1 MGQATEEL
9 LIPFLGALQASIAV
23 LLTIFV
29 GVIASQF
36 QLIGVDSSK
45 EISKVAVRLFL
56 PALLIVNVGSQ
67 LHSDTVCTCHSI
79 TNSHSRPHQD
89 LPEQPPIHLKLMTST
104 PGLPL
109 HPNRHLV
116 HLLPTRIPSN
126 RRSSNQTLQSPK
138 MGNSSFRLQQHH
150 QPSSP
155 PSPIPR
161 CSRHSLRSR
170 LFLRRRRPREIIL
183 PRQRHDFKL
192 PHLRSRPQI
201 PRLPR

>member
-67 LHSDTVCTCHSI
+67 LHSDTVCSI
-79 TNSHSRPHQD
+79 RPKEVIIMLAPSQD
-89 LPEQPPIHLKLMTST
+89 
-104 PGLPL
+104 
-109 HPNRHLV
+109 N
-116 HLLPTRIPSN
+116 
-126 RRSSNQTLQSPK
+126 
-138 MGNSSFRLQQHH
+138 
-150 QPSSP
+150 
-155 PSPIPR
+155 
-161 CSRHSLRSR
+161 
-170 LFLRRRRPREIIL
+170 
-183 PRQRHDFKL
+183 
-192 PHLRSRPQI
+192 
-201 PRLPR
+201 

>member
-23 LLTIFV
+23 LLTIFA

-67 LHSDTVCTCHSI
+67 LHSDTVCTCHS
-79 TNSHSRPHQD
+79 TTMSHSDPHQD
-89 LPEQPPIHLKLMTST
+89 LSEQPSIHQRLTNT

-109 HPNRHLV
+109 YPNRHLV

-126 RRSSNQTLQSPK
+126 RRSSDQTLQPPK

-150 QPSSP
+150 QPPSP
-155 PSPIPR
+155 PRPIPR
-161 CSRHSLRSR
+161 RSRHPLRSR
-170 LFLRRRRPREIIL
+170 LFLR
-183 PRQRHDFKL
+183 HC
-192 PHLRSRPQI
+192 
-201 PRLPR
+201 